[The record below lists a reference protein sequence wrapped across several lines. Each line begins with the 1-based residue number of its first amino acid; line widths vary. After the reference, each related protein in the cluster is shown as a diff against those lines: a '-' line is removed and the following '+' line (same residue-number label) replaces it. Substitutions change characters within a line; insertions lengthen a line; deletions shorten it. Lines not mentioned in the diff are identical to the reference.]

1 MAEKQSLVD
10 VIIHVNTTAD
20 FKGAVTMFNEL
31 LGSQPAPIETLKK
44 VQKEV
49 RTEEVTATD
58 QTKAEETKAEEAK
71 AEPEVKSESADTTDT
86 PDFTVNLT
94 DIKKSMSD
102 VIKAG
107 KKNEAKDL
115 LKEFEAA
122 RVSELREDQYRE
134 FLGKLQDLL

>member
-44 VQKEV
+44 VQKAV
-49 RTEEVTATD
+49 QAEEGTATD
-58 QTKAEETKAEEAK
+58 QTKAKETK
-71 AEPEVKSESADTTDT
+71 AEPEVKSETADTTDTTDT

-107 KKNEAKDL
+107 KKNEAKAL
-115 LKEFEAA
+115 LKEFEVA
-122 RVSELREDQYRE
+122 RVSELSEDQYRE